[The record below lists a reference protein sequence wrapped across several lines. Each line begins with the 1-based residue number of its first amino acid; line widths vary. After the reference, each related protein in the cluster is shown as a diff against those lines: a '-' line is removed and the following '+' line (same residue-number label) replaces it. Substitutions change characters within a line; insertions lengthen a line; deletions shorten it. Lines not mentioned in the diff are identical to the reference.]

1 MRAARPGHGIFCPFQ
16 RLPKRAVYADGKNTR
31 SYRLRA
37 STRIVIYIY
46 ISHFPIYSFLSFF
59 LPRLDYLPSSKKK
72 DHRAIPE
79 EKGKVKANNHGR
91 RRRRRG
97 EKGKQAS
104 DGGFPRRGFGS
115 CRSNQSRIVGHMA
128 RERAACVGVACQA
141 FLRAARKLVTS
152 SSACVSGQ
160 SRPDYLTPGR
170 AYVATPSP
178 PPNRLLLSQLT
189 PGQIKPS
196 ITIAYKN
203 PFYSPAF
210 LPFLARQVVPGF
222 STRVSQRVLFLSF
235 FFFQQ
240 NPISLRDEE
249 RFGKIGRFVMNL

>member
-1 MRAARPGHGIFCPFQ
+1 M
-16 RLPKRAVYADGKNTR
+16 
-31 SYRLRA
+31 
-37 STRIVIYIY
+37 IV
-46 ISHFPIYSFLSFF
+46 
-59 LPRLDYLPSSKKK
+59 
-72 DHRAIPE
+72 E
-79 EKGKVKANNHGR
+79 E
-91 RRRRRG
+91 RG
-97 EKGKQAS
+97 EEERRKRKTGI
-104 DGGFPRRGFGS
+104 GGFPRRGFGS

-178 PPNRLLLSQLT
+178 SPNRLLLSQLT

-210 LPFLARQVVPGF
+210 LPFLARQVVPAF

-235 FFFQQ
+235 LF
-240 NPISLRDEE
+240 PTKSYKPKGRRKVWKDWTIRDESVSGE
-249 RFGKIGRFVMNL
+249 RKRERGRGEGKSGVLRGMCVRVCCRAKQPGGLTLRLKKSASGKLLLPLFCSRLLLPLPPSQDVAILNKDSVQFPPARI

>member
-1 MRAARPGHGIFCPFQ
+1 M
-16 RLPKRAVYADGKNTR
+16 
-31 SYRLRA
+31 
-37 STRIVIYIY
+37 
-46 ISHFPIYSFLSFF
+46 
-59 LPRLDYLPSSKKK
+59 
-72 DHRAIPE
+72 E
-79 EKGKVKANNHGR
+79 E
-91 RRRRRG
+91 RG
-97 EKGKQAS
+97 EEERRKRKTGI
-104 DGGFPRRGFGS
+104 GGFPRRGFGS

-235 FFFQQ
+235 FFQQ